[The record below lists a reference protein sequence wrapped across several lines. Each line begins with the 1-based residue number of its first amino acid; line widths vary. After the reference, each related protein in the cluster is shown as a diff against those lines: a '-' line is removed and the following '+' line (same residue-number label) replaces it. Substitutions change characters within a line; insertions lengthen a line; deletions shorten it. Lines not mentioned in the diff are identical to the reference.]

1 MTSLLKFL
9 SVMSGPVIFIL
20 GLLSIVG
27 FIYIK
32 LKMNVVQQTII
43 GFLHSIVKA
52 LDSHPDLDDSQD
64 PNQKIDTY
72 LDSLRQAVDG
82 LSSNKNREVIKAKFE
97 AKTEVTS
104 HLKDLYSLKWQYNLV
119 RSGIEIFPLL
129 GIIGTVLAIGAGLSD
144 SSMDSSQKIEAVVK
158 NFGESIIA
166 TGLGLSFAIVNI
178 LLNAFFEP
186 KFEKVLNF
194 ANDINDISREAKKAV
209 LSRPSEV

>member
-1 MTSLLKFL
+1 MTSLLKFF
-9 SVMSGPVIFIL
+9 SVMSSPVILVFGIA
-20 GLLSIVG
+20 SIVG
-27 FIYIK
+27 YFYIK
-32 LKMNVVQQTII
+32 LKMNAVQQTII

-52 LDSHPDLDDSQD
+52 LDSSPDLDDSQE

-72 LDSLRQAVDG
+72 LDSLKQAVDG
-82 LSSNKNREVIKAKFE
+82 LSSNKNREVMKAKFE

-129 GIIGTVLAIGAGLSD
+129 GIIGTVAAIGAGLSD
-144 SSMDSSQKIEAVVK
+144 SSIDSSQKIDAIVK
-158 NFGESIIA
+158 NFGESIMA
-166 TGLGLSFAIVNI
+166 TGLGLFFAIINI

-194 ANDINDISREAKKAV
+194 ANDINEISREAKKAV